1 MLPPAFLDR
10 VRQQLGP
17 EYEAFLASYHR
28 PRALGAAF
36 KPIKNRPPPDIA
48 FHSFPLPW
56 AAYGF
61 WYPSEE
67 RPGLHPLA

>member
-28 PRALGAAF
+28 PRALGLRLNPL
-36 KPIKNRPPPDIA
+36 KTDRPPI
-48 FHSFPLPW
+48 LPFTLSPCLGPPTASGTPRG
-56 AAYGF
+56 AA
-61 WYPSEE
+61 
-67 RPGLHPLA
+67 RPAPLA

>member
-28 PRALGAAF
+28 PRALGLRLNPL
-36 KPIKNRPPPDIA
+36 KTDRPPDIA
-48 FHSFPLPW
+48 FHSFPPALGRLRLLVPLRG
-56 AAYGF
+56 AA
-61 WYPSEE
+61 
-67 RPGLHPLA
+67 RPAPLA

>member
-28 PRALGAAF
+28 PRALGLRLNPL
-36 KPIKNRPPPDIA
+36 KTDRPPI
-48 FHSFPLPW
+48 
-56 AAYGF
+56 
-61 WYPSEE
+61 
-67 RPGLHPLA
+67 